1 VTYSLIFDGLRR
13 LAPGLAAAAILS
25 WTEPVL
31 AQMPG
36 RLPGEANGVFQ
47 WVIVLLIAV
56 LFGAVVFM
64 NPKRTHQD

>member
-1 VTYSLIFDGLRR
+1 MSYSSIVRNSVRR
-13 LAPGLAAAAILS
+13 LTPVFALLA
-25 WTEPVL
+25 L
-31 AQMPG
+31 AQPVMAQQPA
-36 RLPGEANGVFQ
+36 RLPGVANGVFQ